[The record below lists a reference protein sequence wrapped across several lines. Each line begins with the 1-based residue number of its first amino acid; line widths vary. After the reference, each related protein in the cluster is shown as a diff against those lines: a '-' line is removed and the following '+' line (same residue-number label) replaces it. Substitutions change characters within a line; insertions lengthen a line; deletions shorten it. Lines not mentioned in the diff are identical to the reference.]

1 MKTGGGTGAGGEMA
15 PAEVLLVED
24 DPTEVAVARRAF
36 RKAELPDL
44 RVLRDGAEALAALRL
59 DDERP
64 AEGSPVHPQVIFL
77 DLKMPKV
84 DGFEVLRA
92 IRAAPHTREIP
103 VVVVSSSSRE
113 EDVRE
118 AYRLGANSF
127 LVKRFDGGPGA
138 MLVDAARYW
147 LELNRAPHPHP
158 GGK

>member
-1 MKTGGGTGAGGEMA
+1 MKIACRGGGAQGARETDI
-15 PAEVLLVED
+15 LLVED
-24 DPTEVAVARRAF
+24 DPAEVEVARRAF
-36 RKAELPDL
+36 RRAQLDA
-44 RVLRDGAEALAALRL
+44 VAVVRDGEEALAALRL
-59 DDERP
+59 EEDPP
-64 AEGSPVHPQVIFL
+64 AECDGLLQPRVIFL
-77 DLKMPKV
+77 DLRMPKV

-92 IRAAPHTREIP
+92 IRSAPHTREIP

-127 LVKRFDGGPGA
+127 LVKRFEGGPGA

-147 LELNRAPHPHP
+147 LELNRAPQPV